1 MALAA
6 ESQQHGGMC
15 NRYALVRENSF
26 FDDIE
31 ALHGPLIEAFP
42 DRMAPVIR
50 LADDGARECVSMR
63 WGLPGPFDSGPPV
76 TNVRNLASPHWR
88 PWLAREHR
96 CLVPFTMFA
105 EYDDASP
112 RGAKKLRWFAKRD
125 RGMAMFA
132 GVWRTWRG
140 VRGPKA
146 VPVDGEHLLFS
157 FLTTDAN
164 DLIRPYHAK
173 AMPMI
178 LTSED
183 EYAQWLNAPAED
195 VEALQARVLADD
207 VLTRVADED
216 AAAVMPSLMAAKPR
230 QAALF

>member
-1 MALAA
+1 MA
-6 ESQQHGGMC
+6 GMC
-15 NRYALVRENSF
+15 NRYAIDVSDNHF
-26 FDDIE
+26 FGDIA

-50 LADDGARECVSMR
+50 LTRDGARANLDLECVSMR
-63 WGLPGPFDSGPPV
+63 WGLPGPFDNGPPV

-88 PWLAREHR
+88 PWLTREHR
-96 CLVPFTMFA
+96 CLVPFSLFA

-132 GVWRTWRG
+132 GLWRTWRG

-146 VPVDGEHLLFS
+146 APVEGEHLLFS

-164 DLIRPYHAK
+164 DLVRPIHAK
-173 AMPMI
+173 AMPVI
-178 LTSED
+178 LTNEA

-207 VLTRVADED
+207 VLARVADAE
-216 AAAVMPSLMAAKPR
+216 AAAVMPGLVATKPR
-230 QAALF
+230 QMALF